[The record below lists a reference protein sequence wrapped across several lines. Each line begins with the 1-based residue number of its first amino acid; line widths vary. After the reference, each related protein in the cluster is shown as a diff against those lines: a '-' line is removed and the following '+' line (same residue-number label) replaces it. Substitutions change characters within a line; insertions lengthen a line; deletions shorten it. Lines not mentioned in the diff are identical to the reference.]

1 MLSLTQV
8 GLQEGHVIQW
18 NRVTQGMLKERQQY
32 QRPVAWA
39 QVSSYLYYLHI
50 WNIVFEQR
58 TIRISLNSIYLIFS
72 QNLDSIGKGG
82 RVTLSLNGGNFKG
95 FLIQAV
101 DGNNNPIGSF
111 NPPRNGKC
119 LTCGS
124 NCDSITHT
132 NSRSKNRVVATW
144 NAPSNYAGTVYFRY
158 SIATSYSSYW
168 AAVNGPS
175 VTIS

>member
-1 MLSLTQV
+1 MLEQKTTPTLSNLT
-8 GLQEGHVIQW
+8 LPI
-18 NRVTQGMLKERQQY
+18 
-32 QRPVAWA
+32 
-39 QVSSYLYYLHI
+39 
-50 WNIVFEQR
+50 FE
-58 TIRISLNSIYLIFS
+58 TFP
-72 QNLDSIGKGG
+72 DSIAKGG
-82 RVTLSLNGGNFKG
+82 SVTLSLNGGNFKG

-101 DGNNNPIGSF
+101 DGNKNPIGSF
-111 NPPRNGKC
+111 NPPSNGKC
-119 LTCGS
+119 LACGS

-132 NSRSKNRVVATW
+132 NSRTKNRVVATW

>member
-1 MLSLTQV
+1 M
-8 GLQEGHVIQW
+8 
-18 NRVTQGMLKERQQY
+18 
-32 QRPVAWA
+32 
-39 QVSSYLYYLHI
+39 
-50 WNIVFEQR
+50 
-58 TIRISLNSIYLIFS
+58 ISLIFS
-72 QNLDSIGKGG
+72 KNLDSIAKGG
-82 RVTLSLNGGNFKG
+82 SVTLYLNGGNFKR

-111 NPPRNGKC
+111 NPPSNGKC
-119 LTCGS
+119 LVCGS

-132 NSRSKNRVVATW
+132 NPGSKNRVVARW
-144 NAPSNYAGTVYFRY
+144 NAPSNYAGTAYFRY